1 MSKFRSSHPEH
12 TLQEDWVEIHPLST
26 EVISGNDGNNVA
38 TPPGSL
44 PRGTL
49 SVTAMLYLIDAGT
62 LVGDELDVFVQTEMP
77 TNGTD
82 QWIDVIHFNKVLGNG
97 AGDFREYG
105 KVTCVAA
112 CAMFE
117 TVAGAALAA
126 AAVRNILG
134 RRWRTRWEI
143 VDGGGTHS
151 FEFRVSL
158 YPQG

>member
-1 MSKFRSSHPEH
+1 MSKFRSSNPEH
-12 TLQEDWVEIHPLST
+12 TLQEDWVEIHPYST
-26 EVISGNDGNNVA
+26 ELVDGNDAVA
-38 TPPGSL
+38 LYKYL
-44 PRGTL
+44 PKGTL
-49 SVTAMLYLIDAGT
+49 SVVALLDVLDAGT

-77 TNGTD
+77 SNGIN
-82 QWIDVIHFNKVLGNG
+82 QWLDVIHFNKVLGNG
-97 AGDFREYG
+97 ADDFREYG

-134 RRWRTRWEI
+134 LRWRTRWEI

-151 FEFRVSL
+151 FEFSVNL